1 MHQDPAKKFKITVLI
16 ALMFLVLTGC
26 GTIQTTTRGLNE
38 TTNLAILGKD
48 IVGYKV
54 YINDIQ
60 KLQVERKDLERFQTG
75 VVGARNTVR
84 ENSQK
89 ITIQLEPGFH
99 NVKIEG
105 AGRLIVETKILL
117 SAGQTKELILEK

>member
-1 MHQDPAKKFKITVLI
+1 MHQDLAKKFNITVLI
-16 ALMFLVLTGC
+16 ALISLVLTGC
-26 GTIQTTTRGLNE
+26 GTIQTTVRGLSE

-54 YINDIQ
+54 YVNDIQ
-60 KLQVERKDLERFQTG
+60 KIQVEKKDLERFQTG
-75 VVGARNTVR
+75 VVGVRNSVR

-117 SAGQTKELILEK
+117 SAGQTKELILER

>member
-1 MHQDPAKKFKITVLI
+1 MHQDLAKKFNITVLI
-16 ALMFLVLTGC
+16 ALISLVLTGC
-26 GTIQTTTRGLNE
+26 GTIQTTVRGLSE

-54 YINDIQ
+54 YVNDIQ
-60 KLQVERKDLERFQTG
+60 KLQVEQKDLERFQTG
-75 VVGARNTVR
+75 VVGVRNSVR

-105 AGRLIVETKILL
+105 AGRFIVETKILL
-117 SAGQTKELILEK
+117 SAGQTKELILER

>member
-1 MHQDPAKKFKITVLI
+1 MHQDLAKKFNITVLI
-16 ALMFLVLTGC
+16 ALISLVLTGC
-26 GTIQTTTRGLNE
+26 GTIQTTVRGLSE

-54 YINDIQ
+54 YVNDIQ
-60 KLQVERKDLERFQTG
+60 KLQVKQKDLERFQTG
-75 VVGARNTVR
+75 VVGVRNSVR

-105 AGRLIVETKILL
+105 AGRFIVETKILL
-117 SAGQTKELILEK
+117 SAGQTKELILER

>member
-1 MHQDPAKKFKITVLI
+1 MHQDLAKKFKITVLI
-16 ALMFLVLTGC
+16 ALISLVLTGC
-26 GTIQTTTRGLNE
+26 GTIQTTVRGLSE

-54 YINDIQ
+54 YVNDIQ
-60 KLQVERKDLERFQTG
+60 KLQVEQKDLERFQTG
-75 VVGARNTVR
+75 VVGVRNSVR

-105 AGRLIVETKILL
+105 AGRFIVETKILL
-117 SAGQTKELILEK
+117 SAGQTKELILER

>member
-1 MHQDPAKKFKITVLI
+1 MHQDPAKKFEITVLI

-26 GTIQTTTRGLNE
+26 GTIQTTARGLNE

-75 VVGARNTVR
+75 VVGARNSVR

>member
-1 MHQDPAKKFKITVLI
+1 MHQDLAEKFKITVLI
-16 ALMFLVLTGC
+16 ALISLVLTGC
-26 GTIQTTTRGLNE
+26 GTIQTTVRGLSE

-54 YINDIQ
+54 YVNDIQ
-60 KLQVERKDLERFQTG
+60 KLQVEQKDLERFQTG
-75 VVGARNTVR
+75 VVGVRNSVR

-105 AGRLIVETKILL
+105 AGRFIVETKILL
-117 SAGQTKELILEK
+117 SAGQTKELILER

>member
-1 MHQDPAKKFKITVLI
+1 MHQDLTKKFNITVLI
-16 ALMFLVLTGC
+16 ALISLVLTGC
-26 GTIQTTTRGLNE
+26 GTIQTTVRGLSE

-54 YINDIQ
+54 YVNDIQ
-60 KLQVERKDLERFQTG
+60 KLQVEQKDLERFQTG
-75 VVGARNTVR
+75 VVGVRNSVR

-117 SAGQTKELILEK
+117 SAGQTKELILER

>member
-1 MHQDPAKKFKITVLI
+1 MHQDLAEKFKITVLI
-16 ALMFLVLTGC
+16 ALISLVLTGC
-26 GTIQTTTRGLNE
+26 GTIQTTVRGLSE

-54 YINDIQ
+54 YVNDIQ
-60 KLQVERKDLERFQTG
+60 KLQVEQKDLERFQTG
-75 VVGARNTVR
+75 VVGVRNSVR

-117 SAGQTKELILEK
+117 SAGQTKELILER

>member
-1 MHQDPAKKFKITVLI
+1 MHQDLAKKFKITVLI
-16 ALMFLVLTGC
+16 ALISLVLTGC
-26 GTIQTTTRGLNE
+26 GTIQTTVRGLSE

-54 YINDIQ
+54 YVNDIQ
-60 KLQVERKDLERFQTG
+60 KLQVEQKDLERFQTG
-75 VVGARNTVR
+75 VVGVRNSVR

-117 SAGQTKELILEK
+117 SAGQTKELILER

>member
-26 GTIQTTTRGLNE
+26 GTIQTTARGLNE

-75 VVGARNTVR
+75 VVGARNSVR

>member
-1 MHQDPAKKFKITVLI
+1 MHQDLAKKFNVTVLI
-16 ALMFLVLTGC
+16 ALISLVLTGC
-26 GTIQTTTRGLNE
+26 GTIQTTVRGLSE

-54 YINDIQ
+54 YVNDIQ
-60 KLQVERKDLERFQTG
+60 KLQVEQKDLERFQTG
-75 VVGARNTVR
+75 VVGVRNSVR

-117 SAGQTKELILEK
+117 SAGQTKELILER

>member
-1 MHQDPAKKFKITVLI
+1 MHQDLAKKFNITVLI
-16 ALMFLVLTGC
+16 ALISLVLTGC
-26 GTIQTTTRGLNE
+26 GTIQTTVRGLSE

-54 YINDIQ
+54 YVNDIQ
-60 KLQVERKDLERFQTG
+60 KLQVEQKDLERFQTG
-75 VVGARNTVR
+75 VVGVRNSVR

-117 SAGQTKELILEK
+117 SAGQTKELILER

>member
-1 MHQDPAKKFKITVLI
+1 MHQDLAKKFNITVLI
-16 ALMFLVLTGC
+16 ALISLVLTGC
-26 GTIQTTTRGLNE
+26 GTIQTTVRGLSE

-54 YINDIQ
+54 YVNDIQ
-60 KLQVERKDLERFQTG
+60 KLQVKQKDLERFQTG
-75 VVGARNTVR
+75 VVGVRNSVR

-117 SAGQTKELILEK
+117 SAGQTKELILER